1 MDKRILVL
9 NELRR
14 VAAEVAPKA
23 IRKRDLLRLSDVS
36 DHQLRSQF
44 ESWNAALP
52 PSALFSPRF
61 PERGEAA
68 RALARRR
75 RCATATAGAA
85 SNRPS
90 RSPCTVA
97 PPAPWRAPRASNRTM
112 PDHCDVRPIRGRRRR
127 PESCRLPRSALRGHA
142 TGAFRIR
149 SMSGSA
155 GAASENRVP
164 AAFVRRVEKPVVRA
178 SRETLTAAAQS
189 RRE

>member
-9 NELRR
+9 DELRR

-23 IRKRDLLRLSDVS
+23 IRKRDLLRPSDVS

-61 PERGEAA
+61 PDRREAP
-68 RALARRR
+68 RALVRRR
-75 RCATATAGAA
+75 RCATAGAA

-90 RSPCTVA
+90 SSTCTVA

-112 PDHCDVRPIRGRRRR
+112 PDHCDVRPILGRRRR

-164 AAFVRRVEKPVVRA
+164 AAFVRRVEKPVARA
-178 SRETLTAAAQS
+178 SRETLTAAAPS